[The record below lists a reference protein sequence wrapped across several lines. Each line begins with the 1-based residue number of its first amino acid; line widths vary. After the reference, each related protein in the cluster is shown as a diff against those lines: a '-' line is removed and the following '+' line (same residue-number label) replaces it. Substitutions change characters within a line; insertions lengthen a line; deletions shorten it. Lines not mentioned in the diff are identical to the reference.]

1 MEMFYLGQLTPSVT
15 TLGPGRRIGIWVQG
29 CSLNCFGCMSE
40 DLFYRYE
47 ESYLSIDSVYDR
59 IFSLAPGHTGL
70 TVSGGEPFDQAE
82 ALLPLLLK
90 VNRTTTLDIMVYSG
104 YTREEILKGSQA
116 MVDLFTQVD
125 IIIDGRF
132 EVGLPTS
139 KPWCGSDNQTIHLLT
154 KRARQYNCLIKEG
167 QGEPPP
173 SLQVEVT
180 NGNAVRIIG
189 IPRRGELEQLREQLL
204 QRGVELKK

>member
-1 MEMFYLGQLTPSVT
+1 MEMVYLDQLTHSVY

-29 CSLNCFGCMSE
+29 CSLKCFGCMSE
-40 DLFYRYE
+40 DLFYRRE
-47 ESYLSIDSVYDR
+47 KSCLSVEDIFDH
-59 IFSLAPGHTGL
+59 IFSLAPGHSGL

-82 ALLPLLLK
+82 ALLPLLIK
-90 VNRTTTLDIMVYSG
+90 VKRSTTLDTMVYSG
-104 YTREEILKGSQA
+104 YTKEEILNGSKA
-116 MVDLFTQVD
+116 MVDLFTQID
-125 IIIDGRF
+125 ILIDGRF
-132 EVGLPTS
+132 EAALPTR

-154 KRARQYNCLIKEG
+154 KHAQQYNNLIKEG
-167 QGEPPP
+167 QCMPT

-204 QRGVELKK
+204 QRGIMLKQ